1 MVERGRKL
9 KLGNLGHDRISRKD
23 RIAEKIYPK
32 SSMWLRRRK
41 VESTN
46 NSKGFLA

>member
-1 MVERGRKL
+1 M
-9 KLGNLGHDRISRKD
+9 KLGNLGHDRIGRKD
-23 RIAEKIYPK
+23 RIAEKIYSE
-32 SSMWLRRRK
+32 SSVWLRRRK